1 MDRLEGKVAVV
12 TGAGS
17 GIGRAI
23 AKRFVE
29 EGAHVLIAEV
39 EPGSGTRAAEE
50 MGSRAR
56 FVHTDVT
63 DRASVQALAGAV
75 LADFGVLHVLVNN
88 AGTNFFRDPLEA
100 DDATWQACMDL
111 DMKGAW
117 LCVQALVPLMSVG
130 GSIINIGST
139 QPLRTLPGTFP
150 YGAAKGGLLGMTAGW
165 ACDFGPRG
173 IRVNAVLPGFIVT
186 PLTYRTEK
194 DPEAVFKRQV
204 RAQTVKRLGT
214 PEDVAWLA
222 VYLASDESE
231 FMSGAQI
238 ILDGGRNVMN
248 AGVLPPDA

>member
-1 MDRLEGKVAVV
+1 MKGKVAVV

-23 AKRFVE
+23 AERFVA
-29 EGAHVLIAEV
+29 EGAQVFIAEIDP
-39 EPGSGTRAAEE
+39 ETGKQAAAEL
-50 MGSRAR
+50 GSRVR
-56 FVHTDVT
+56 FVRTDVT
-63 DRASVQALAGAV
+63 QRASVYEMAEAV
-75 LADFGVLHVLVNN
+75 RAEFGVLHVLVNN
-88 AGTNFFRDPLEA
+88 AGTNFFCDPLNA
-100 DDATWQACMDL
+100 DDATWQACIDL

-117 LCVQALVPLMSVG
+117 ICVQALVPLMTEG
-130 GSIINIGST
+130 GSILNIAST

-165 ACDFGPRG
+165 ACDFGPLG

-186 PLTYRTEK
+186 PLTYRTETN
-194 DPEAVFKRQV
+194 PEAVFERQI

>member
-1 MDRLEGKVAVV
+1 MNRLEGKIAVV

-23 AKRFVE
+23 AERFVA
-29 EGAHVLIAEV
+29 EGAHVYLAEIDP
-39 EPGSGTRAAEE
+39 EAGNQAAAE
-50 MGSRAR
+50 MGGRAR
-56 FVHTDVT
+56 FVRTDVT
-63 DRASVQALAGAV
+63 DRASVRALAEAV
-75 LADFGVLHVLVNN
+75 RKEFEVLHVLVNN

-100 DDATWQACMDL
+100 DDATWQACIDL

-117 LCVQALVPLMSVG
+117 ICVQALVPLMTEG
-130 GSIINIGST
+130 GSILNIAST

-194 DPEAVFKRQV
+194 DPEAVFERQV

-238 ILDGGRNVMN
+238 ILDGGRNVLN
-248 AGVLPPDA
+248 AGLLPPDI

>member
-1 MDRLEGKVAVV
+1 MRLEGKVAVV

-23 AKRFVE
+23 AGRFAA
-29 EGAHVLIAEV
+29 EGAHVFLAEIDLDA
-39 EPGSGTRAAEE
+39 GRLAAEE
-50 MGSRAR
+50 IGGRAQ
-56 FVHTDVT
+56 FVRTDVT
-63 DRASVQALAGAV
+63 DRASVQALADEVRAEC
-75 LADFGVLHVLVNN
+75 GVVHVLVNN

-100 DDATWQACMDL
+100 DDATWQACIDL

-117 LCVQALVPLMSVG
+117 ICVQALVPLMTNG
-130 GSIINIGST
+130 GSILNIAST

-150 YGAAKGGLLGMTAGW
+150 YGAAKGGLLGMTVGW

-173 IRVNAVLPGFIVT
+173 IRVNAILPGFIVT

-194 DPEAVFKRQV
+194 DPDAVFRRQI
-204 RAQTVKRLGT
+204 RAQVVKRLGT

>member
-1 MDRLEGKVAVV
+1 MMRLEGKVAVV

-23 AKRFVE
+23 AGRFAA
-29 EGAHVLIAEV
+29 EGAHVFLAEIDLDA
-39 EPGSGTRAAEE
+39 GRLAAEE
-50 MGSRAR
+50 IGGRAQ
-56 FVHTDVT
+56 FVRTDVT
-63 DRASVQALAGAV
+63 DRASVQALADEVRAEC
-75 LADFGVLHVLVNN
+75 GVVHVLVNN

-100 DDATWQACMDL
+100 DDATWQACIDL

-117 LCVQALVPLMSVG
+117 ICVQALVPLMTNG
-130 GSIINIGST
+130 GSILNIAST

-150 YGAAKGGLLGMTAGW
+150 YGAAKGGLLGMTVGW

-173 IRVNAVLPGFIVT
+173 IRVNAILPGFIVT

-194 DPEAVFKRQV
+194 DPDAVFRRQI
-204 RAQTVKRLGT
+204 RAQVVKRLGT

>member
-1 MDRLEGKVAVV
+1 MNRLEGKIAVV

-23 AKRFVE
+23 AERFVA
-29 EGAHVLIAEV
+29 EGAHVYLAEIDP
-39 EPGSGTRAAEE
+39 EAGKQAAAA
-50 MGSRAR
+50 MDGRAR
-56 FVHTDVT
+56 FVRTDVT
-63 DRASVQALAGAV
+63 DRASVRALAEAV
-75 LADFGVLHVLVNN
+75 RKEFEVLHVLVNN

-100 DDATWQACMDL
+100 DDATWQACIDL

-117 LCVQALVPLMSVG
+117 ICVQALVPLMTEG
-130 GSIINIGST
+130 GSILNIAST

-194 DPEAVFKRQV
+194 DPEAVFVRQV

-238 ILDGGRNVMN
+238 ILDGGRNVLN
-248 AGVLPPDA
+248 AGVLPPDF